1 MAELSWLE
9 YSLLPALH
17 RLSRWAVWGGGL
29 MLLGVALLVTA
40 DVLTRQLWSAA
51 TFSSANELSGYALAI
66 ATTWS
71 LSFVMFERTN
81 IRIDVLYS
89 HFPAG
94 IRSALDILSLLLLG
108 GFIVLL
114 SWRAVFML
122 EETIKNSTVSVTPLA
137 TPMILVQGLWVLGF
151 ALFILC
157 WAALLLQGIIAFVRG
172 DFQSVSARSAP
183 DSAET

>member
-1 MAELSWLE
+1 
-9 YSLLPALH
+9 
-17 RLSRWAVWGGGL
+17 

-40 DVLTRQLWSAA
+40 DVVTRQLWGAA

-71 LSFVMFERTN
+71 LSFVLFERAN

-94 IRSALDILSLLLLG
+94 ARALLDILSLLLLG

-122 EETIKNSTVSVTPLA
+122 EETLKNGTVSVTPMA
-137 TPMILVQGLWVLGF
+137 TPMIVPQGLWVLGF
-151 ALFILC
+151 LLFILC
-157 WAALLLQGIIAFVRG
+157 WAALLLQGIIAFLRG
-172 DFQSVSARSAP
+172 DFRSVSARSGP
-183 DSAET
+183 DSAEA